1 MCQRHKECAAF
12 TEDATPADL
21 NDAYNTCM
29 EECAAWPVEM
39 VKCINAIDINVP
51 NDCVGFLNCQLPQ
64 YYEEKYLKTYVDA
77 PDSVMVLVQD
87 GERVVGA
94 SSGLP
99 LKAETPNVIK
109 PFLAHGYDPRRIF
122 YYGESVLLPEYR
134 GRGLGKRFFAEREVH
149 VRGLGGFE
157 IACFC
162 AVQRSTDHPR
172 RPAGYM
178 PLDVLWN
185 RQGFIRHPELHTTF
199 SWRDLDED
207 QESPKPMV
215 FWLKQLT

>member
-1 MCQRHKECAAF
+1 MFDSLHLQRLSGAAINIWLPELARLRIQVF
-12 TEDATPADL
+12 REFPYLYDGS
-21 NDAYNTCM
+21 
-29 EECAAWPVEM
+29 AA
-39 VKCINAIDINVP
+39 
-51 NDCVGFLNCQLPQ
+51 
-64 YYEEKYLKTYVDA
+64 YEEKYLKTYVDA

-87 GERVVGA
+87 SGRVVGA

-99 LKAETPNVIK
+99 LKAETPNVIE

-134 GRGLGKRFFAEREVH
+134 GRGLGKRFFEEREAH
-149 VRGLGGFE
+149 ARGLGRFE

-162 AVQRSTDHPR
+162 AVQRPADHPR
-172 RPAGYM
+172 RPTGYV
-178 PLDVLWN
+178 PLDALWN
-185 RQGFIRHPELHTTF
+185 RQGFVKHPELQTIF

-215 FWLKQLT
+215 FWLKPLT

>member
-1 MCQRHKECAAF
+1 MSDSLHFQRLSGAAI
-12 TEDATPADL
+12 
-21 NDAYNTCM
+21 NT
-29 EECAAWPVEM
+29 W
-39 VKCINAIDINVP
+39 
-51 NDCVGFLNCQLPQ
+51 LPELARLRIQ
-64 YYEEKYLKTYVDA
+64 VFREFPYLYDGSVAYEEKYLKTYVDA